1 METRASENSISGP
14 GYHTNPFPSEK
25 ECIFTLFRISSTLKH
40 PKTLL
45 KTGAFKTNF
54 KTHRFEKV
62 TFEGWIDDENEG
74 L

>member
-1 METRASENSISGP
+1 MHFYTFSHIVHTKTPENVAENGS
-14 GYHTNPFPSEK
+14 FQ
-25 ECIFTLFRISSTLKH
+25 
-40 PKTLL
+40 
-45 KTGAFKTNF
+45 KTNF